1 MKKKFIFKNSQFY
14 EKNIIY
20 FSKNLRS
27 ILNKLRLKPKNL
39 QVLDFG
45 CGNCLLH
52 RYIKF
57 RQIFLHDSLLK
68 EFKVPNDK
76 NFKIFKSKIDIYK
89 SKVKFDLIIINSV
102 VQYIRP
108 QLIKILIS
116 KLEKKLLNGGIIL
129 ISDIPQ
135 KSRLLEILNLR
146 NLALNLKL
154 LFYFKCSSMYLKSDF
169 FTYKKD
175 FFQKLK
181 LVSKKKYIFLKNL
194 NYINDRYSLLIC
206 NAKNKYI

>member
-27 ILNKLRLKPKNL
+27 ILNKLMLKPKNL

-57 RQIFLHDSLLK
+57 SKIFLHDPLLK

-108 QLIKILIS
+108 QLIKILIP

-135 KSRLLEILNLR
+135 KSRLLEILNIT

-154 LFYFKCSSMYLKSDF
+154 LFYFKFSSMYLKSDF